1 MEVHMLTT
9 VDNPYNPFIEYDE
22 WSSYDERA
30 GYYTPQLLARCTMSS
45 TELSDADQSLA
56 IEQAIDEI
64 VQENI
69 LGIYR
74 KVAAPPDWVD
84 DLAA

>member
-1 MEVHMLTT
+1 MTVHMLTT
-9 VDNPYNPFIEYDE
+9 VDNPYNPFTQYDE
-22 WSSYDERA
+22 WSSYDERS
-30 GYYTPQLLARCTMSS
+30 GYYTPQYLARLTMSS

-64 VQENI
+64 VRENV

-74 KVAAPPDWVD
+74 KVEAPADWVD